1 MATMSTIYHL
11 DGTSSYKPPTG
22 YRPNPQPPQGYTMQQ
37 PQNKVELLRGS
48 LDRTQLRLSEIE
60 ERFGEYKEDSE
71 KRTKTLEVQ
80 LRAATQKI
88 TDLRNCRDYDESL
101 RDQLIDE
108 IQVLRKDLATQK
120 SSQEQ
125 LMTEVAILREDIEAI
140 RNPTVRRSSRLSK
153 KRAQESPANQDQKRS
168 KTT

>member
-1 MATMSTIYHL
+1 MSTIYHP
-11 DGTSSYKPPTG
+11 DGTSSSYNPPTG

-37 PQNKVELLRGS
+37 PQNEVQLLRGS
-48 LDRTQLRLSEIE
+48 LNRAQLRLSEIE
-60 ERFGEYKEDSE
+60 ERFKEYKEDSE
-71 KRTKTLEVQ
+71 RRTKTLE
-80 LRAATQKI
+80 ATSQANARKI

-125 LMTEVAILREDIEAI
+125 LMSEVAILREDIEAI